1 MATSALSLLLV
12 LFSPSVAHPGAST
25 LALTEALTGALTGAL
40 VQETPPAQETA
51 DKAVQSVDPL
61 ALSFDIVSRM
71 PERPHLKTRSRL
83 QADLVQAALDVG
95 RLDDAVGWATKIG
108 NWRRGLGLAHVAVF
122 HARRGDEEAAQA
134 ALKVAEAAEATILDE
149 MDQGWRRD
157 RVRVRIA
164 EAYALMGDSV
174 KAAQIQAITTPTESG
189 RLASMAARTVAP
201 EDQEKQLATLETIA
215 KTGDLEQIRFA
226 VLAMAEFYGQALRAA
241 EGDEKG
247 LSAAAVETRIRAAWD
262 ELPIEPRIDILEKL
276 VNLEIEAGTKMR
288 AAELA
293 IEISSMVTE
302 NRWNAEQ
309 GIGMRG
315 RVASLLYRAGETKTA
330 RDLAN
335 DALALYESSREGIY
349 DIFRGEALRPLAE
362 SFVTLGDHA
371 TATVIYERALE
382 EAVHNPNS
390 KPRATDIAMTAISAA
405 TAPGYE
411 MPKSLLRA
419 FAAAETK
426 IGTPW

>member
-1 MATSALSLLLV
+1 MAIPALSLLFFALA
-12 LFSPSVAHPGAST
+12 SPLPFEVPGSHVEAYLHPAASQ
-25 LALTEALTGALTGAL
+25 A
-40 VQETPPAQETA
+40 
-51 DKAVQSVDPL
+51 AVEQKDAAVDPL
-61 ALSFDIVSRM
+61 ALSFDVVSRM
-71 PERPHLKTRSRL
+71 PARPHLKTRSRL

-95 RLDDAVGWATKIG
+95 RLDDALAWAGKIE
-108 NWRRGLGLAHVAVF
+108 NWRRGLALAHVAVF
-122 HARRGDEEAAQA
+122 HANSGDEEGTRA
-134 ALKVAEAAEATILDE
+134 ALKVAEAAEAKILDE

-164 EAYALMGDSV
+164 EAYALIGDRV

-189 RLASMAARTVAP
+189 RLASMAVRTVAAS
-201 EDQEKQLATLETIA
+201 DQEKQLATLEQIA

-226 VLAMAEFYGQALRAA
+226 VLAMAEFYGQALRSP
-241 EGDEKG
+241 EGDEEG
-247 LSAAAVETRIRAAWD
+247 LSPKAVEDRIRAAWD
-262 ELPIEPRIDILEKL
+262 KLPIEPRLDILEKL
-276 VNLEIEAGTKMR
+276 ANLEIESGTKAR
-288 AAELA
+288 AAQIA
-293 IEISSMVTE
+293 GEISAMVTE

-309 GIGMRG
+309 GIGLRG
-315 RVASLLYRAGETKTA
+315 RAASLLHRAGETKAA

-335 DALALYESSREGIY
+335 EALALYESSREGIY
-349 DIFRGEALRPLAE
+349 DIFRGEALRPLAR

-371 TATVIYERALE
+371 TAAVIYERALE

-405 TAPGYE
+405 TAPGFE